1 MQDKGTLAAVPDE
14 PRTVGYKHFQGGK
27 QAAEYFRKLL
37 NSITKNQDLNEVP
50 LLPVQGFPVQCMQ
63 LLAFH
68 ACSAACQSP
77 T

>member
-1 MQDKGTLAAVPDE
+1 MQDKGAPAAVPDE

-50 LLPVQGFPVQCMQ
+50 LLRAQGCPC
-63 LLAFH
+63 H
-68 ACSAACQSP
+68 ACSSCPAIHASRQCQ